1 VPLVYVYDLSNVIT
15 RRGCDGKI
23 NGITMGKKNK
33 DGKKGKSGKK
43 KDHSDYTLA
52 DLSPALT
59 QAARSMRT
67 VLTRNLATSG
77 LYAGQDGV
85 ILALAASDGLPAG
98 TLAQKL
104 GVKAPTMTRT
114 IGRMEAQ
121 GFVERRPDADDARL
135 TKVYLTEAG
144 RNSVTEIESSASACD
159 DLATRGFS
167 EKEIRSLVRLLKA
180 MDGNLQAGELEESDE
195 EF

>member
-1 VPLVYVYDLSNVIT
+1 
-15 RRGCDGKI
+15 
-23 NGITMGKKNK
+23 MGKKNK
-33 DGKKGKSGKK
+33 VGKKSKSGKK
-43 KDHSDYTLA
+43 KDHRDYTLA

-67 VLTRNLATSG
+67 VMTRSLTASG

-85 ILALAASDGLPAG
+85 ILALAATDGLPAG

-144 RNSVTEIESSASACD
+144 RNSVGEIESSAASCD
-159 DLATRGFS
+159 ELATRGFS
-167 EKEIRSLVRLLKA
+167 EKDIRSLVRLLKTIEH
-180 MDGNLQAGELEESDE
+180 NLQAGDDDEDEDES
-195 EF
+195 

>member
-1 VPLVYVYDLSNVIT
+1 
-15 RRGCDGKI
+15 
-23 NGITMGKKNK
+23 MGKKNK
-33 DGKKGKSGKK
+33 VGKKSKSGKK
-43 KDHSDYTLA
+43 KDHRDYTLA

-67 VLTRNLATSG
+67 VMTRSLTASG

-85 ILALAASDGLPAG
+85 ILALAATDGLPAG
-98 TLAQKL
+98 SLAQKL

-121 GFVERRPDADDARL
+121 GFVERRPDAEDARL

-144 RNSVTEIESSASACD
+144 RNSVSEIESSAASCD
-159 DLATRGFS
+159 ELATRGFS
-167 EKEIRSLVRLLKA
+167 EKDIRSLVRLLKTIES
-180 MDGNLQAGELEESDE
+180 NLQAGDDE
-195 EF
+195 EDDEEI

>member
-1 VPLVYVYDLSNVIT
+1 
-15 RRGCDGKI
+15 
-23 NGITMGKKNK
+23 MGKKNK
-33 DGKKGKSGKK
+33 VGKKSKSGKK
-43 KDHSDYTLA
+43 KDHRDYTLA

-67 VLTRNLATSG
+67 VMTRSLTASG

-98 TLAQKL
+98 SLAQKL

-121 GFVERRPDADDARL
+121 GFVERRPDAEDARL
-135 TKVYLTEAG
+135 TKVYLTETG
-144 RNSVTEIESSASACD
+144 RNSVSEIESSAASCD
-159 DLATRGFS
+159 ELATRGFS
-167 EKEIRSLVRLLKA
+167 EKDIRSLVRLLKTIEN
-180 MDGNLQAGELEESDE
+180 NLQAGDDDEDDE
-195 EF
+195 EI

>member
-1 VPLVYVYDLSNVIT
+1 
-15 RRGCDGKI
+15 
-23 NGITMGKKNK
+23 MGKKNK

-43 KDHSDYTLA
+43 KDHGDYTLA

-67 VLTRNLATSG
+67 VLTRNLTASG

-85 ILALAASDGLPAG
+85 ILALAESDGLPAG

-121 GFVERRPDADDARL
+121 GFVERRPDAADARL

-144 RNSVTEIESSASACD
+144 RSSVTEITSSAASCD
-159 DLATRGFS
+159 ELATRGFS
-167 EKEIRSLVRLLKA
+167 EKDVRSLVRLLKA
-180 MDGNLQAGELEESDE
+180 IDGNLQAGDNDE
-195 EF
+195 DDGEF

>member
-1 VPLVYVYDLSNVIT
+1 
-15 RRGCDGKI
+15 
-23 NGITMGKKNK
+23 MGKKNK
-33 DGKKGKSGKK
+33 EGKRAKSGKK
-43 KDHSDYTLA
+43 KDRREYTLA

-67 VLTRNLATSG
+67 ALSRNLTESG

-85 ILALAASDGLPAG
+85 ILALADEDGLPAG
-98 TLAQKL
+98 ALALKL

-121 GFVERRPDADDARL
+121 GFVVRKADADDARL

-144 RNSVTEIESSASACD
+144 RDSVAQIETSAASCD
-159 DLATRGFS
+159 ALATKGFS
-167 EKEIRSLVRLLKA
+167 EKDIRSLVRLLRA
-180 MDGNLQAGELEESDE
+180 IDGNLLGSTLMDDDE
-195 EF
+195 G

>member
-1 VPLVYVYDLSNVIT
+1 
-15 RRGCDGKI
+15 
-23 NGITMGKKNK
+23 MGKKNK
-33 DGKKGKSGKK
+33 VGKKSKSGKK
-43 KDHSDYTLA
+43 KDHRDYTLA

-67 VLTRNLATSG
+67 VMTRSLTASG

-144 RNSVTEIESSASACD
+144 RNSVSEIESSAASCD
-159 DLATRGFS
+159 ELATRGFS
-167 EKEIRSLVRLLKA
+167 EKDIRSLVRLLKTIEH
-180 MDGNLQAGELEESDE
+180 NLQSADGDE
-195 EF
+195 DDDEF

>member
-1 VPLVYVYDLSNVIT
+1 
-15 RRGCDGKI
+15 
-23 NGITMGKKNK
+23 MGKKNK
-33 DGKKGKSGKK
+33 VGKKSKSGKK
-43 KDHSDYTLA
+43 KDHRDYTLA

-67 VLTRNLATSG
+67 VITRSLTASG

-98 TLAQKL
+98 SLAQKL

-121 GFVERRPDADDARL
+121 GFVERRPDAEDARL
-135 TKVYLTEAG
+135 TKVYLTETG
-144 RNSVTEIESSASACD
+144 RNSVSEIESSAASCD
-159 DLATRGFS
+159 ELATRGFS
-167 EKEIRSLVRLLKA
+167 EKDIRSLVRLLKA
-180 MDGNLQAGELEESDE
+180 IESNLQAGDDDE
-195 EF
+195 DEDEF

>member
-1 VPLVYVYDLSNVIT
+1 
-15 RRGCDGKI
+15 
-23 NGITMGKKNK
+23 MGKKHK
-33 DGKKGKSGKK
+33 DGKKSKSKK
-43 KDHSDYTLA
+43 KDQTEYTLI

-67 VLTRNLATSG
+67 VLSRNLLESG

-85 ILALAASDGLPAG
+85 ILSLAESDGMTAG
-98 TLAQKL
+98 GLAQKL

-144 RNSVTEIESSASACD
+144 RNSVSEIESSAASCD
-159 DLATRGFS
+159 ELATRGFS
-167 EKEIRSLVRLLKA
+167 EKDIRPLVRLLKTIEH
-180 MDGNLQAGELEESDE
+180 NLQAGDDGEDE
-195 EF
+195 DEF

>member
-1 VPLVYVYDLSNVIT
+1 
-15 RRGCDGKI
+15 
-23 NGITMGKKNK
+23 MGKKNK
-33 DGKKGKSGKK
+33 VGKKSKSGKK
-43 KDHSDYTLA
+43 KDHRDYTLA

-67 VLTRNLATSG
+67 VMTRSLTASG

-121 GFVERRPDADDARL
+121 GFVERRPDAEDARL
-135 TKVYLTEAG
+135 TKVYLTETG
-144 RNSVTEIESSASACD
+144 RNSVSEIESSAASCD
-159 DLATRGFS
+159 ELATRGFS
-167 EKEIRSLVRLLKA
+167 EKDIRSLVRLLKA
-180 MDGNLQAGELEESDE
+180 IESNLQAGDDDEDEDEL
-195 EF
+195 